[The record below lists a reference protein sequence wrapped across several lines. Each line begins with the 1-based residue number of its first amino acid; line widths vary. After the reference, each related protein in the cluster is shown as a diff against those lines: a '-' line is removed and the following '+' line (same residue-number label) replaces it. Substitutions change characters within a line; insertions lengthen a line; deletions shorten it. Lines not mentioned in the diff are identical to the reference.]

1 MRIVVRW
8 TRRVNHK
15 SVFHN
20 TNQFHKIKISLPKH
34 KSISQHIS
42 QFTKTQTEQFLKT
55 KTNFPKYK
63 SVYQYT
69 NQFSKTQTN
78 FQNTNQLLKTQT
90 NFAKYK
96 AKDSALAL
104 YLSESLEGT
113 HSQDF
118 PPPTWRLLLCFRLQ
132 KMFCHNCG
140 SEVLQEYLYC
150 SQCGTQLDIDVPSD
164 GEGSNRGLL

>member
-78 FQNTNQLLKTQT
+78 FQNTNQFTKTQI
-90 NFAKYK
+90 NFSKHKPISRNTKQKIRHLPCTYQRAWKG
-96 AKDSALAL
+96 LI
-104 YLSESLEGT
+104 
-113 HSQDF
+113 
-118 PPPTWRLLLCFRLQ
+118 PRIFRLQ
-132 KMFCHNCG
+132 HGDFYYALDFRK
-140 SEVLQEYLYC
+140 C
-150 SQCGTQLDIDVPSD
+150 SATTV
-164 GEGSNRGLL
+164 GLKCYRNICIALNVERS